1 MPDDSNALPLG
12 RLVRW
17 TAIAVLLCV
26 GLALYFRVGRRL
38 PPLTGTAP
46 AGSVDSSN

>member
-17 TAIAVLLCV
+17 IAIALLLLL
-26 GLALYFRVGRRL
+26 GLALYFRTGLHVA
-38 PPLTGTAP
+38 PLTATTP
-46 AGSVDSSN
+46 VDSAR

>member
-17 TAIAVLLCV
+17 IAIAVLLLL
-26 GLALYFRVGRRL
+26 GLALYFRVGL
-38 PPLTGTAP
+38 QVAPLTAATPMTADP
-46 AGSVDSSN
+46 SR